1 MCRGK
6 IRAAEGGD
14 QPPQPEALCS
24 VRPWVLCPWADGSST
39 GSGCRAGRA
48 RPHAPQREEQR
59 SSCRAAS
66 KGGSLRGGAWGWGD
80 GVGLSQAAASLRAW
94 FVLSPAFPPCAEGL
108 RRRRAH
114 PSGCGAAG
122 RGSLC
127 SSGAHS
133 PVMPAGKHEGSVLG
147 HSASCTMLRLR
158 GQMSHSPAELHV
170 ASCRL
175 SKEKSKVHPIEPGSV
190 L

>member
-1 MCRGK
+1 MQGENKGCRGRGSAPPARGTVQ
-6 IRAAEGGD
+6 RAAVGAVPVGRW
-14 QPPQPEALCS
+14 QQHGVWLQSRTCTPARTAARGAAQQLQ
-24 VRPWVLCPWADGSST
+24 
-39 GSGCRAGRA
+39 GCK
-48 RPHAPQREEQR
+48 QRGVT
-59 SSCRAAS
+59 
-66 KGGSLRGGAWGWGD
+66 KGGAWGWGD

-94 FVLSPAFPPCAEGL
+94 FVLSPAFPPCVEGL

-133 PVMPAGKHEGSVLG
+133 PAMPAGKHEGSVLG